1 MLGKRF
7 LFYCFI
13 LSFFFLIISSAPKS
27 QALDTENE
35 RPVPLW
41 GLPSAEWEEITQPG
55 ELKRS
60 YGEPESTITIRN
72 TAPGTMPDMQFLADC
87 AINSAATLSNCFYFV
102 TNSSTKLLNSK
113 TYVNSRMQSAVAIMR
128 YAGINVAGDSYSA
141 SGNFNFWGRHLRQ
154 TVDGTDSNAF
164 WQARGY
170 SFNPSAQSYWN
181 AGDPN
186 KNAEMTAT
194 INRLSR
200 SSKSPVPSIFSNGPD
215 YIWIPRP
222 FNGVCGQLQ
231 SCSEESLYPEGRIWR
246 PENNKNLLIQG
257 SSLYPSNVKYIDKAT
272 IILPERDL
280 VISTSVEP
288 KYGENEA
295 ALGFI
300 VQNGNV
306 TINNKTAETLNVRAS
321 IFVPNGT
328 ITLIGNKINLIGSFV
343 AKDFRVNSIIASF
356 IQDTRGESSWPPG
369 FRELKLPEVNSN

>member
-27 QALDTENE
+27 QALDIENE

-41 GLPSAEWEEITQPG
+41 GLPSAEWVEVTQPG

-72 TAPGTMPDMQFLADC
+72 TAPGTIPDMQFFADC
-87 AINSAATLSNCFYFV
+87 AINSGATLSNCFYFV

-113 TYVNSRMQSAVAIMR
+113 TYVNNRMQSAVAIMR
-128 YAGINVAGDSYSA
+128 YAGVNVVGDSYSA

-154 TVDGTDSNAF
+154 TTDGTDSNAI
-164 WQARGY
+164 WQVAGY
-170 SFNPSAQSYWN
+170 NFNPSAQAYWDPSDANKNREMTEAINRLAKNAKSPVSSQIFIDASLYYWN
-181 AGDPN
+181 AHLFD
-186 KNAEMTAT
+186 
-194 INRLSR
+194 
-200 SSKSPVPSIFSNGPD
+200 
-215 YIWIPRP
+215 
-222 FNGVCGQLQ
+222 GVCGLNVNCNEK
-231 SCSEESLYPEGRIWR
+231 SMYPEGRVWR
-246 PENNKNLLIQG
+246 PDQSKNLYISSSIRYTGRGTILLPGGNLLITDR
-257 SSLYPSNVKYIDKAT
+257 SIDQ
-272 IILPERDL
+272 
-280 VISTSVEP
+280 
-288 KYGENEA
+288 KYGNPDA

-306 TINNKTAETLNVRAS
+306 TITNTSDETLNVRAS
-321 IFVPNGT
+321 MFVPNGT
-328 ITLIGNKINLIGSFV
+328 ITLVGNKINLIGSFV
-343 AKDFRVNSIIASF
+343 AKDFQIDSKVASF